1 MKASFFDVDGT
12 LVRTNLVHPTWFYL
26 THQRS
31 PWTSLARMA
40 KTVMRAPAL
49 ALAERADRRLFNEA
63 LFEAYAGMS
72 HDRLHLLA
80 DEAYEQV
87 LQPAIFPHARD
98 LVTRSVDE
106 GHRVVL
112 VSGALDFLMQR
123 LAHDLGAHDVIANT
137 LEFQDG
143 HATGRLLPPVVA
155 GPEKAALLRRYAQ
168 THGYDLGQC
177 HAYSDS
183 YSDVPMLSVVG
194 HPAVVN
200 PDAHLRTLA
209 ATYQWPVLDLRASP

>member
-31 PWTSLARMA
+31 PWSSMARVAKTLAR
-40 KTVMRAPAL
+40 APLL
-49 ALAERADRRLFNEA
+49 ALSERADRRLFNER

-80 DEAYEQV
+80 DEAYETV
-87 LQPAIFPHARD
+87 LKPALYKGARD
-98 LVTRSVDE
+98 LVQRSVQE

-123 LAHDLGAHDVIANT
+123 LARDVGAHDVIANT
-137 LEFQDG
+137 LEMQRNQ
-143 HATGRLLPPVVA
+143 ATGKLVPPVVA

-168 THGYDLGQC
+168 QRALDLGQC

-194 HPAVVN
+194 HPVAVN
-200 PDAHLRTLA
+200 PDTKLRTLA
-209 ATYQWPVLDLRASP
+209 ATYQWPVLELRDAS

>member
-31 PWTSLARMA
+31 PWASLARVA
-40 KTVMRAPAL
+40 RTVARAPML
-49 ALAERADRRLFNEA
+49 ALSERADRRLFNER
-63 LFEAYAGMS
+63 LFEAYGGMS
-72 HDRLHLLA
+72 QDRLHLLA
-80 DEAYEQV
+80 DEAYVSV
-87 LQPAIFPHARD
+87 LKPALFQGARD
-98 LVTRSVDE
+98 LIARSVAE

-123 LAHDLGAHDVIANT
+123 LAEDLGAHDVIANT
-137 LEFQDG
+137 LEMHNG
-143 HATGRLLPPVVA
+143 TATGKLLPPVVA
-155 GPEKAALLRRYAQ
+155 GPEKATLLRRYARA
-168 THGYDLGQC
+168 HSMDLGDC

-194 HPAVVN
+194 HPAAVN
-200 PDAHLRTLA
+200 PDNKLRTLA
-209 ATYQWPVLDLRASP
+209 ATYQWPVLDLV